1 MGDVDDPTPDVRI
14 GDRERRDVDARLQR
28 AYADG
33 VLTMAEFEERSGKC
47 WAARTRGDLD
57 PLIRDLPEPQ
67 PETAVEA
74 ARPRPSVPSAVTRI
88 RSPDVRKRIVGGI
101 AVAALAG
108 AGLFAG
114 SRALT
119 SDDVVSVFGSQV
131 VTVAPGD
138 DRIEVGVV
146 FGNVR
151 VVVPADARVQPSGTL
166 VFGRSEC
173 GAACDGS
180 GQRDVVVD
188 ASGAFGSV
196 NILRQGEQPR
206 ADDRD
211 RDGDD
216 DDDD

>member
-1 MGDVDDPTPDVRI
+1 VDDRTPEVRI
-14 GDRERRDVDARLQR
+14 GDRERREVDTRLQR

-33 VLTMAEFEERSGKC
+33 VLTMVEYEERSAKC
-47 WAARTRGDLD
+47 WAARTRGDLY
-57 PLIRDLPEPQ
+57 PLLHDLPDPH

-74 ARPRPSVPSAVTRI
+74 APSPRPAVPAAMARL
-88 RSPDVRKRIVGGI
+88 RSPDARKRVIGGI
-101 AVAALAG
+101 AVAVLAG

-138 DRIEVGVV
+138 DRVEVGVV

-151 VVVPADARVQPSGTL
+151 VVVPPDARVQPSGTL
-166 VFGRSEC
+166 VFGRTEC

-211 RDGDD
+211 GDGDD
-216 DDDD
+216 DD